1 MQEAPKN
8 VGWFRNS
15 LPASREEPSGKAEA
29 LKILDRDA
37 LSLGDLNPLIHPT
50 DLTRKESVD
59 AVKLI
64 TLHQI
69 GQHGGSM
76 PTTLESTAVY
86 DPVSEKSGLR
96 FIARFEAPSLTEQQL
111 VLLERLVKQTYGAT
125 VRTRTDSKGNDMPT
139 ENYPPI
145 QRGEETKSKTGGWY
159 MGPDMSPT
167 TSLHQ
172 GLFVFKDLG
181 QVNKNNFLKNR
192 KASTKY
198 IVELREA
205 GQYQTD
211 LVSFATQVAAVLGQG
226 ELLDQGKLLYETYY
240 DLIRLGLK
248 KMDAGSIY
256 GMDEAISMIK
266 RSLLTP
272 LASPDLSRGIKE
284 DPQSVLMV
292 GVPGTG
298 KTLVVEE
305 LLHEETGLFI
315 VPIDALE
322 LQKELSRS
330 EEEQRLLSRIAEVG
344 RITGKRVILHIDD
357 IEKMVEEDKD
367 THSTMLNL
375 MAGVKESGFYII
387 ASTNR
392 PEKIDPALLQPQ
404 RFGVLIYCGLQN
416 EQARYEILKIHASME
431 SMRLGKP
438 LFKSDEIRDLILKE
452 VADHTQYFTPRRLAH
467 IATIAKSLLMERIAA
482 DKGNRIG
489 LTEEDLEGYSFSLE
503 DWKNAFAQAFSEYDR
518 EDVRKRDDELR
529 GFVNKHKKGTVGFA
543 RQESRNGIFSQEVF
557 DRVAAMEAELRGN
570 DAKSKN

>member
-8 VGWFRNS
+8 IGWLGGIS
-15 LPASREEPSGKAEA
+15 LNVKKEEPIGKAEA
-29 LKILDRDA
+29 FKVLDRDA
-37 LSLGDLNPLIHPT
+37 LSLGDLNPLIHAT
-50 DLTRKESVD
+50 DMTRKESIE
-59 AVKLI
+59 AVRLI
-64 TLHQI
+64 TLEKIRQYD
-69 GQHGGSM
+69 GLM
-76 PTTLESTAVY
+76 PQSLESTVVY
-86 DPVSEKSGLR
+86 DPASEKSGFR
-96 FIARFEAPSLTEQQL
+96 FIARFEVPALTEQQL
-111 VLLERLVKQTYGAT
+111 VLLEKLVKQIYGVT
-125 VRTRTDSKGNDMPT
+125 VRTRTDSKGNDVPT
-139 ENYPPI
+139 ESYPPI

-181 QVNKNNFLKNR
+181 QVDKKNFLKNR

-198 IVELREA
+198 IVELRDT

-211 LVSFATQVAAVLGQG
+211 LVTFATQIGAVLGKG
-226 ELLDQGKLLYETYY
+226 ELLDEGKLLYEAYY

-248 KMDAGSIY
+248 KIDAQSIY
-256 GMDEAISMIK
+256 GMDESISMIK
-266 RSLLTP
+266 RCLLTP

-284 DPQSVLMV
+284 EPQSVLMV

-315 VPIDALE
+315 VPVDALE
-322 LQKELSRS
+322 LQKELSQS
-330 EEEQRLLSRIAEVG
+330 KEEQHLLPRIAEVG
-344 RITGKRVILHIDD
+344 AITGKRVILHVDD
-357 IEKMVEEDKD
+357 IEKMVEEDRD

-416 EQARYEILKIHASME
+416 EKARYEILKIHAAME

-438 LFKSDEIRDLILKE
+438 LFKSNEIRDIILKE
-452 VADHTQYFTPRRLAH
+452 VAFHTKDFTPRYIAH
-467 IATIAKSLLMERIAA
+467 IVTVAKSLLIERIAG

-489 LTEEDLEGYSFSLE
+489 LTEEDLEGYKFSLE
-503 DWKNAFAQAFSEYDR
+503 DWKKAFAQVSSEYDR
-518 EDVRKRDDELR
+518 EGIRKRDDQLR
-529 GFVNKHKKGTVGFA
+529 EFVNKHKRGTVGLV
-543 RQESRNGIFSQEVF
+543 QQDNKNGMFSQEIL
-557 DRVAAMEAELRGN
+557 DQVAAMEAEL
-570 DAKSKN
+570 KN

>member
-1 MQEAPKN
+1 MSEVPRSI
-8 VGWFRNS
+8 GWFGA
-15 LPASREEPSGKAEA
+15 ASIVNKAEPVGKAEA
-29 LKILDRDA
+29 LKILERDA

-50 DLTRKESVD
+50 DLTRRESIE
-59 AVKLI
+59 AVRLI
-64 TLHQI
+64 TLEKIHQY
-69 GQHGGSM
+69 GGVAPSV
-76 PTTLESTAVY
+76 LESTTVY
-86 DPVSEKSGLR
+86 DPGSEKSGLR
-96 FIARFEAPSLTEQQL
+96 FIARFEVPHLTKKQL
-111 VLLERLVKQTYGAT
+111 ILLEKLVQQTYGAT
-125 VRTRTDSKGNDMPT
+125 VRTRKDSKGNDMPT

-192 KASTKY
+192 KASSKY

-211 LVSFATQVAAVLGQG
+211 LVSFAAQIGAVLGRG

-248 KMDAGSIY
+248 KMDAESIY

-266 RSLLTP
+266 RCLLTP

-284 DPQSVLMV
+284 EPQSVLMV

-322 LQKELSRS
+322 LQKELNRNK
-330 EEEQRLLSRIAEVG
+330 EEQNLLPRVAEVG
-344 RITGKRVILHIDD
+344 RITGKRVILHVDD
-357 IEKMVEEDKD
+357 IEKMIEEDKD

-404 RFGVLIYCGLQN
+404 RFGVLIYCGLQS
-416 EQARYEILKIHASME
+416 EQARYEILKIHAAME
-431 SMRLGKP
+431 SMKLGKP
-438 LFKSDEIRDLILKE
+438 LFNSDKVRDIILKE
-452 VADHTQYFTPRRLAH
+452 VAAHTQYFTPRYIAH
-467 IATIAKSLLMERIAA
+467 IATVAKSLLTERIARA
-482 DKGNRIG
+482 KGNRIG
-489 LTEEDLEGYSFSLE
+489 LTEEDLEGHAFILE
-503 DWKNAFAQAFSEYDR
+503 DWKKAYEQAVSEYDR
-518 EDVRKRDDELR
+518 ESVRKRDDELK
-529 GFVNKHKKGTVGFA
+529 GFVNKHQKGKVGFV
-543 RQESRNGIFSQEVF
+543 QLESENGIFSQGVY
-557 DRVAAMEAELRGN
+557 DKVAAIEAELKPQ
-570 DAKSKN
+570 AKN